1 MIEETPRKL
10 YSRDTVKDENLP
22 LIDVRTVPGLYTEP
36 SDLHIES
43 WTVARIEPKV
53 ITLKLKFRDPILVS
67 QQAESKDHL
76 SVTVNLASVG
86 ISQDGLALYDST
98 MLQVELP
105 RMLAQGEAEAIASA
119 GQATEAIATAVMGGN
134 FVINLILAAS
144 LSQLWSMLNGLQL
157 AVHLPLFNLLF
168 PANANMFIEFVI
180 DLATFDLVPPELILM
195 IFSFP
200 EDTEPFSMGFDTT
213 GYSSMY
219 PV

>member
-1 MIEETPRKL
+1 M
-10 YSRDTVKDENLP
+10 
-22 LIDVRTVPGLYTEP
+22 
-36 SDLHIES
+36 HIES
-43 WTVARIEPKV
+43 WTVKTIEPKV
-53 ITLKLKFRDPILVS
+53 ITLNLKFRDPILVS

-76 SVTVNLASVG
+76 SVTVNLAAVG
-86 ISQDGLALYDST
+86 VSQDGLALQDST
-98 MLQVELP
+98 SLQVELP

-119 GQATEAIATAVMGGN
+119 GQATEEVATAVMGGN
-134 FVINLILAAS
+134 LVINLILAAS
-144 LSQLWSMLNGLQL
+144 LSHLWSMLNGLQL

-213 GYSSMY
+213 GYSSLY
-219 PV
+219 PVENLGTCWMLVQIYCLLVIFWLTLKLVTEKCA